1 MLVARIVI
9 ILGFGGWDMVCWCC
23 WMIGRCKYRWTCA
36 EQKDDCRN
44 GDDEMHSQTSF
55 FSFSMSRLFN
65 ERKNERS
72 RWRFFIFH
80 FILLTIQ
87 DKIENIYFHVR
98 DIRLL
103 TLDNLVFILI
113 FHFPPSLALYIYT
126 APSLPP
132 FPFLMLPNPPSS
144 KNNDVSSGVFACE
157 SGSPHAIM
165 HVSILHC
172 CPMNNRL
179 ILLCTEKKSSLR
191 DGYTTPL
198 NRSVSMTI

>member
-9 ILGFGGWDMVCWCC
+9 ILGFGGWNMVCWCC

-65 ERKNERS
+65 ERTNERS
-72 RWRFFIFH
+72 GWRFFF
-80 FILLTIQ
+80 LLTIQ

-103 TLDNLVFILI
+103 TLDSLVFILI
-113 FHFPPSLALYIYT
+113 FHFPPSLAFYIYT

-144 KNNDVSSGVFACE
+144 KTMTSRRVCLHTKAGVPCH
-157 SGSPHAIM
+157 HARQ
-165 HVSILHC
+165 HPSC
-172 CPMNNRL
+172 NK
-179 ILLCTEKKSSLR
+179 LLSDE
-191 DGYTTPL
+191 
-198 NRSVSMTI
+198 